1 MNKAKKG
8 EEKFYFFE
16 LKKSVFQ
23 SFFDKKTTL
32 QRVFRLVTDKKIVLE
47 KL

>member
-8 EEKFYFFE
+8 KEKFYF
-16 LKKSVFQ
+16 LGSKKSVFE
-23 SFFDKKTTL
+23 SIFDKKMTL
-32 QRVFRLVTDKKIVLE
+32 QRVFRLVTDKKIILE